1 MSACLPAH
9 AVPRRAYIHD
19 AGAVPDP
26 TQMKDISLES
36 LKGKYTVL
44 FFYPLDFTFVCP
56 TEIVAFSDRIK
67 DFKDINCQV
76 IARGVGVGGQIDPCN
91 HTLSTPTRRGTL
103 TQE

>member
-1 MSACLPAH
+1 MGTL
-9 AVPRRAYIHD
+9 
-19 AGAVPDP
+19 
-26 TQMKDISLES
+26 QLKDISLES

-76 IARGVGVGGQIDPCN
+76 SWDGKGV
-91 HTLSTPTRRGTL
+91 
-103 TQE
+103 